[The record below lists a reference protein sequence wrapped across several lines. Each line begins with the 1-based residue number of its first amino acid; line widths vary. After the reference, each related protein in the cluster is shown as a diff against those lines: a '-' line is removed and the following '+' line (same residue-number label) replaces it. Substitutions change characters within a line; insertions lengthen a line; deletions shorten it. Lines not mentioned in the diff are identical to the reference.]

1 MGTCRYATSKRVT
14 INDRHN
20 KGLRDEHN
28 GGNHDDQHDGQH
40 DDQIQPDK
48 HDDNKAR

>member
-1 MGTCRYATSKRVT
+1 MGTCRYATSERVT
-14 INDRHN
+14 INDGHN

-48 HDDNKAR
+48 HDDKAR